1 MDENRFF
8 VTVIAS
14 DKAQLRRLGDY
25 GLDLFQQ
32 TSALTARTQVRMR
45 SVPNGSGTAT
55 YERTDQMAE
64 AQEFSIEGLLS
75 LAEIGR
81 LVEAGYSVLVRENA
95 AQQSPVQTGGIEF
108 QDWLQAMEGE

>member
-1 MDENRFF
+1 MDENHFF

-14 DKAQLRRLGDY
+14 DKAQLRQLGDY

-55 YERTDQMAE
+55 YERTPMAE

-81 LVEAGYSVLVRENA
+81 LVEDGYSVLVRESV
-95 AQQSPVQTGGIEF
+95 AQQLPVQTGGMEF